1 MLILDAAALILF
13 PLLMAYSAL
22 SDLFTMTISNV
33 ISIVLVLSFVIMA
46 ELAGMGWVTLAMHL
60 AAGLAALLVTFLFF
74 ALGWIGGGDA
84 KLAAATAVWLGWD
97 NLVNY
102 GLQASVLG
110 AVLTLGILFWRKME
124 LTEPMAARDWIVRLH
139 RQGNGVPYGIA
150 LALAGLI
157 IYPET
162 ALWHSII
169 AR

>member
-22 SDLFTMTISNV
+22 SDLFTMTISNA
-33 ISIVLVLSFVIMA
+33 ISIVLVLAFVIMA
-46 ELAGMGWVTLAMHL
+46 ELAGLGSGPLAMHL
-60 AAGLAALLVTFLFF
+60 AAGLLTLVVTFVFF
-74 ALGWIGGGDA
+74 AFGWVGGGDA
-84 KLAAATAVWLGWD
+84 KLAAGTAVWLGWD

-110 AVLTLGILFWRKME
+110 AVLTIGILRWRKME
-124 LTEPMAARDWIVRLH
+124 LTEPMAAREWIVRLH

-150 LALAGLI
+150 LALAGLM

-162 ALWHSII
+162 ALWQSIL